1 MKFLKDVKTNLPLLI
16 MAAPCFIWFII
27 FHYLPMFGVIIAF
40 KDYNYVDGIFGS
52 PWIGLKNFEYLFNTS
67 DAYIITRNT
76 ILYSVG
82 GIFLGIILAVSLA
95 IVFDMLG
102 KTKLSRV
109 NQTIV
114 LLPHFLSW
122 VIISYFVF
130 GLLSVDK
137 GVFNNIIK
145 AFGGEPVNWYAEPKV
160 WPFILIIL
168 SMWKNVGFNSI
179 IYYSTIRGFDLEYYE
194 AAKIDGATW
203 WQTITKITIPMLKPT
218 LVILF
223 IMNMG
228 SVLRSDFGL
237 HYIITKNSGM
247 LYSVTSTLDTYI
259 YNGMTGLGDM
269 GATAAAGFY
278 QSIVGFA
285 MVMFTNWVSKKVSKE
300 ISLF

>member
-1 MKFLKDVKTNLPLLI
+1 MKFLKDVKANFPLLI

-52 PWIGLKNFEYLFNTS
+52 PWVGFKNFEYLFNTS

-102 KTKLSRV
+102 KTKVSRV

-122 VIISYFVF
+122 VVISYFVF

-145 AFGGEPVNWYAEPKV
+145 SFGGEAVNWYAEPKV